1 MKSLA
6 SSIEKSQYSPDRF
19 MLEVLLAN
27 EKKAWVFFT
36 RVVVTHRDVEFF
48 DGERIKIA
56 TLLPSDE
63 IPAFCSDVQKL
74 GIPLSTEIEDVKSS
88 EAIL

>member
-6 SSIEKSQYSPDRF
+6 SSIEKSHYSPDRF
-19 MLEVLLAN
+19 ALEVLLAN

-36 RVVVTHRDVEFF
+36 RIVVTHREAEFF

-63 IPAFCSDVQKL
+63 IPAFCRDVEKL
-74 GIPLSTEIEDVKSS
+74 GIPLSTEVEDVKNS
-88 EAIL
+88 EVAL